1 MERRR
6 TDGSE
11 PVREFRPSRAR
22 QRNESRRLRPVAV
35 LPALV
40 LLAGSV
46 WGVVIADDRGAALAV
61 YLGLFGFATVVALV
75 IVGVLALRNR
85 RFLATASLRISDR
98 AIECTDA
105 RGRVVTFD
113 RADPSVKA
121 LLAWVPAGPNS
132 EGIDLPP
139 SLILFL
145 SDGTRSLRLRGADW
159 EIEDLRAVVAAVTTP
174 LVPAARGVHTGSRS
188 VWARLTGAARRR
200 KIEAPPVA
208 EKTLGPSEINEL
220 IPGTMSF
227 RETRPLTF
235 ALLIGFGSVA
245 LVLCVV
251 VGVAFVVVPG

>member
-6 TDGSE
+6 ADRSE

-22 QRNESRRLRPVAV
+22 QKNESRRLRPVAV

-46 WGVVIADDRGAALAV
+46 WGVVVADDRGAALAV
-61 YLGLFGFATVVALV
+61 YLGLFGFATAVALV
-75 IVGVLALRNR
+75 IIGVLGLRNR

-105 RGRVVTFD
+105 RGRVVTFE
-113 RADPSVKA
+113 RADPSVRA

-132 EGIDLPP
+132 EGIHLPP
-139 SLILFL
+139 SLVLFL

-159 EIEDLRAVVAAVTTP
+159 EIEDLRAVVAAVETP
-174 LVPAARGVHTGSRS
+174 LVPTARGVRAGGRS
-188 VWARLTGAARRR
+188 VWARLLAGAARRR
-200 KIEAPPVA
+200 QIEAPPAA
-208 EKTLGPSEINEL
+208 EKTLSPAEINEL
-220 IPGTMSF
+220 IPGTMSV

-235 ALLIGFGSVA
+235 ALLIGSGSVA
-245 LVLCVV
+245 LVLGVV
-251 VGVAFVVVPG
+251 VGVALVVPG

>member
-1 MERRR
+1 M
-6 TDGSE
+6 
-11 PVREFRPSRAR
+11 
-22 QRNESRRLRPVAV
+22 

-46 WGVVIADDRGAALAV
+46 WGVVVADDRGAALAV
-61 YLGLFGFATVVALV
+61 YLGLFGFAAVVALV
-75 IVGVLALRNR
+75 IVGVLGLRNR
-85 RFLATASLRISDR
+85 RFLATASVRISDR

-105 RGRVVTFD
+105 RGRVVAFD
-113 RADPSVKA
+113 RTDPSVTA

-132 EGIDLPP
+132 EGINLPP

-145 SDGTRSLRLRGADW
+145 SDGSRSLRLRGADW
-159 EIEDLRAVVAAVTTP
+159 EIEDLRAVVSAVETP
-174 LVPAARGVHTGSRS
+174 LLPAARGVPAGGRS
-188 VWARLTGAARRR
+188 VWARLLTGVARRPE
-200 KIEAPPVA
+200 IEAPPAA
-208 EKTLGPSEINEL
+208 EETLSPAEINEL

-245 LVLCVV
+245 LVLGVV